1 MVIKR
6 NGVTLKIADKIKVR
20 KAYDETMN
28 TISFT
33 SQSRETIDLKV
44 GTWFD
49 VDGYP
54 YMLESFNITPTL
66 SGVKKYNHN
75 LIEGIAYLQSIIM
88 PNLVFSQRIELNKTL
103 LNALDRLSYVC
114 VTQLTHEPIRQF
126 EIVYDKVLDTIA
138 PEFFFNDS
146 TLFDALVEIGEY
158 VGHFP
163 KLEYDDL
170 GNPRRVR
177 FVKID
182 KPTKSPINVLHAP
195 VNQSHS
201 LTEYANTFR
210 ITGDNLIANRND
222 EVNYP
227 LEINTN
233 DATEVVEMVSVNA
246 PYDSVTITGNNS
258 RVTVSQPIYKIKKVD
273 IFYRDWRVIP
283 TFKASGFGSG
293 MDEPLSKWCVDF
305 KTWIALPPTFTVA
318 GMGIE
323 LAERGKYR
331 ESTMYYEIGGR
342 DILNLENMLRREFY
356 VTDKMDVDNEP
367 FGDPIAYFQE
377 PYIRN
382 IEVGFRVTYT
392 PMSKNFI
399 VTKKNKGDVD
409 WIKSETLSGA
419 YIDVSRAAQYAERQ
433 IKGALSRNFDYNL
446 LTRQSITP
454 GATIDDRFINVVN
467 ETHFNGSKRVMLGTL
482 TEYNRKSSM
491 IEVNRKPNPYEISTD
506 RVSERILQIRYQI
519 KASDTGVPLPSVWL
533 AQTFIRSLMLIPYT
547 FPAQYIVFRFIKS
560 DETFERIV
568 MPIHK
573 LAFAGSVVYKSETY
587 DNIIA
592 GVSKVTE
599 YDIPILRTVVVNQR
613 GIVYTDENGE
623 VLKGRMIISSGEI
636 SNMDKTEY
644 KKNYPLLEADQSP
657 TYNLQTMDI
666 YIDKDTREKIIINV
680 QFDIEDIKFTDFGL
694 LKSPFIENVE
704 SGSKRIAFYNR
715 PLDIEDEFIKMN
727 ANDPFGVTT
736 FTPSNVGNSAILTL
750 DSTLLNGYYYTSYAV
765 YNEDNNMM
773 YYRNV
778 SGVINNSITITI
790 GG

>member
-6 NGVTLKIADKIKVR
+6 NGVTLTLADKIKVR
-20 KAYDETMN
+20 KAYDETMD

-33 SQSRETIDLKV
+33 TQSRDTVDLKV

-54 YMLESFNITPTL
+54 YMLESFNITPKL
-66 SGVKKYNHN
+66 GGVKKYNYN
-75 LIEGIAYLQSIIM
+75 LIEGIAYMQSIIM
-88 PNLVFSQRIELNKTL
+88 PNLVFSQRLGLNKTL

-114 VTQLTHEPIRQF
+114 VTQLTHTPVKQF
-126 EIVYDKVLDTIA
+126 EIVYDRVLDTIA

-195 VNQSHS
+195 IVQSHS

-222 EVNYP
+222 EANYP
-227 LEINTN
+227 LEINTTV
-233 DATEVVEMVSVNA
+233 ATDVVEMVSVNA
-246 PYDSVTITGNNS
+246 PYDTVTITGNNS
-258 RVTVSQPIYKIKKVD
+258 RLTVSQPIYKIKKVD

-305 KTWIALPPTFTVA
+305 KTWIALPPTFTVS

-323 LAERGKYR
+323 LAERGKHR

-342 DILNLENMLRREFY
+342 DILNIENMLRREFY
-356 VTDKMDVDNEP
+356 VSDRMDVDDVP
-367 FGDPIAYFQE
+367 FGDPVTYFQE

-399 VTKKNKGDVD
+399 VTKKNKGNVD

-446 LTRQSITP
+446 LTKQSITP
-454 GATIDDRFINVVN
+454 GATIDDRFINVVS
-467 ETHFNGSKRVMLGTL
+467 ETLYNGSKRVMLGTL

-491 IEVNRKPNPYEISTD
+491 IEVNRNPNPYEISTD
-506 RVSERILQIRYQI
+506 RVSERILQVRYQI
-519 KASDTGVPLPSVWL
+519 KAEDTGIPLASVWL
-533 AQTFIRSLMLIPYT
+533 AQTFIRSLMLVSYT
-547 FPAQYIVFRFIKS
+547 LPAQYLTVRFNKS
-560 DETFERIV
+560 DSTYERIA

-587 DNIIA
+587 DNVIT

-613 GIVYTDENGE
+613 GIIYTDENGE
-623 VLKGRMIISSGEI
+623 VLNSSVILSNGIIN
-636 SNMDKTEY
+636 NMDKTEY
-644 KKNYPLLEADQSP
+644 KKNYPLLEADQFP
-657 TYNLQTMDI
+657 TNNLQTMDI
-666 YIDKDTREKIIINV
+666 YIDKDTREKIIFNF
-680 QFDIEDIKFTDFGL
+680 QFDIDGVKFTDFGL

-715 PLDIEDEFIKMN
+715 LLDVDDEFVKMN
-727 ANDPFGVTT
+727 NNDPFATTT
-736 FTPSNVGNSAILTL
+736 FTPYQVGNSAILTL
-750 DSTLLNGYYYTSYAV
+750 DTSILNGYYYTAYAV